1 MLISNDRNFSVS
13 TFVKNVNKKLMKH
26 NIPKMSDKYFIGV
39 VY

>member
-1 MLISNDRNFSVS
+1 MFIFNDKNPSVS

-26 NIPKMSDKYFIGV
+26 NIPKISDKYFMGV